1 VESLLK
7 KKSRNVALNDLYLDP
22 NNPRLA
28 REEQP
33 GYADPKV
40 LFDAKLQSDL
50 QEAVLKIYKVAELE
64 LAIESQGWLPI
75 DSIVVWEHP
84 KAAGKF
90 LVVEGNTRLVALR
103 RLRARLESER
113 KRLEKM
119 NAGKS
124 RFAAHDVSN
133 QEKIVATLAQIVSD
147 TDELNVQELNAADVA
162 ELEQKL
168 PRVLAVRHITGAK
181 EWGNYAQD
189 IWLLNRYET
198 LFRKKHGSSAVM
210 VWEQNL
216 IDSIAHEAAI
226 SSVKARRQLIGAS
239 CFSHFKAGFDDQL
252 PKGESFSREDYY
264 LFENLVKKPWLR
276 ELFGLTADAV
286 HVPKEREDVIFKWV
300 FLKPRGNTADENP
313 NVFYRHENILVLDQ
327 MHRYDQTHGTGFAAQ
342 FDPDDPDNAP
352 RVGEVEA
359 AWLVHKES
367 RQPAAV
373 IEQLL
378 SQLSKL
384 DSKTLINEGTFLRK
398 QLQELSTYTNKVLS
412 MIDAGQ
418 GDGRG

>member
-1 VESLLK
+1 MESLLK
-7 KKSRNVALNDLYLDP
+7 KKSRNVLLTDLFLDP

-28 REEQP
+28 REDLP

-40 LFDAKLQSDL
+40 LFDPKLQAEL
-50 QEAVLKIYKVAELE
+50 QENVLKIYKVAELE

-84 KAAGKF
+84 KAPGKF

-103 RLRARLESER
+103 RLRTRIETEQ
-113 KRLEKM
+113 KKLEKM
-119 NAGKS
+119 NAAKT
-124 RFAAHDVSN
+124 RYAAHDIAD
-133 QEKIVATLAQIVSD
+133 QEKTVEALKQVVGD
-147 TDELNVQELNAADVA
+147 TDELTVAELNAADIT

-198 LFRKKHGSSAVM
+198 LFRKKHGAKATLT
-210 VWEQNL
+210 WEQNL
-216 IDSIAHEAAI
+216 IDSISHEAAI
-226 SSVKARRQLIGAS
+226 TPVKTRRQLVGAS
-239 CFSHFKAGFDDQL
+239 CFSHFKAEFDGQL
-252 PKGESFSREDYY
+252 PKGESFTREDYY

-276 ELFGLTADAV
+276 ELFGLAADAV
-286 HVPKEREDVIFKWV
+286 HIPREKEEVIFKWV

-313 NVFYRHENILVLDQ
+313 NVFFRHENILLLDQ
-327 MHRYDQTHGTGFAAQ
+327 MHRYDHTHATGFAAQ
-342 FDPDDPDNAP
+342 FDPDDPDSAP
-352 RVGEVEA
+352 RMAEVEA
-359 AWLVHKES
+359 SWLVHKES

-378 SQLSKL
+378 SQLSNL
-384 DSKTLINEGTFLRK
+384 DSKTLITEGKFLQK
-398 QLQELSTYTNKVLS
+398 QLQELSSYTNKVLS
-412 MIDAGQ
+412 MIEAAI
-418 GDGRG
+418 